1 MTISMYSASVP
12 VFTRALTALSGVL
25 TKGAAFAEARGI
37 DPSVLLTDRLAPDM
51 LPFTRQV
58 QIASD
63 GAKGGAA
70 RLAGAEVP
78 SWADDETTFPQL
90 QDRIARTLD
99 FIGHFAPDQIDG
111 SEERPIT
118 LKTPRGG
125 EFNFTGYTFLTTFVL
140 PNLMF
145 HCTTAYLILR
155 HNGVEL
161 GKRDFLGAN

>member
-12 VFTRALTALSGVL
+12 LLRRQLTALSGVL
-25 TKGAAFAEARGI
+25 AKGAAFAEVRKI
-37 DPSVLLTDRLAPDM
+37 DPSVLLASRLAPDM
-51 LPFTRQV
+51 FPLSRQV

-63 GAKGGAA
+63 GAKGGVA

-78 SWADDETTFPQL
+78 SWADDETSFAQL
-90 QDRIARTLD
+90 QDRVARTLA
-99 FIGHFAPDQIDG
+99 FIDGFAPEQIDG

-118 LKTPRGG
+118 LKLRSG
-125 EFNFTGYTFLTTFVL
+125 EVHFTGYTFLTGFVL

-145 HCTTAYLILR
+145 HCTAAYLILR

-161 GKRDFLGAN
+161 GKRDFLGGI